1 MTAPIRANH
10 DQHARR
16 ADRSTL
22 NAPTHLRG
30 TGPEHDHPCL
40 LPAPLPSLDD
50 AELVERAVGG
60 RDGAPDPAAF
70 GELYERYMPAI
81 FAFAMRNL
89 HDRPQAEDITS
100 ETFLRALRALPR
112 YTDRGLPLRSWF
124 FRITVNLINDFH
136 RAAPALPARSLAG
149 ADEAQ
154 DGQGGAPP
162 PDLPDPQAEAA
173 IDACEQAQEF
183 GHLLEGLP
191 RAQRIVIR
199 LRFADGLTVATIA
212 SRMGR
217 SAGAVRLLQFRGLEH
232 MRRRREHDVP
242 SGLAGGDAQARLGLG
257 RRDRHG
263 FQHDQRA
270 C

>member
-1 MTAPIRANH
+1 
-10 DQHARR
+10 
-16 ADRSTL
+16 
-22 NAPTHLRG
+22 
-30 TGPEHDHPCL
+30 
-40 LPAPLPSLDD
+40 
-50 AELVERAVGG
+50 
-60 RDGAPDPAAF
+60 
-70 GELYERYMPAI
+70 MPAV

-89 HDRPQAEDITS
+89 HDRPKAEDITS

-112 YTDRGLPLRSWF
+112 YTDRGLPSRSWF
-124 FRITVNLINDFH
+124 FRITVNLINDLH
-136 RAAPALPARSLAG
+136 RAAPAAPVLSLAG

-183 GHLLEGLP
+183 GHLLQGLP

-217 SAGAVRLLQFRGLEH
+217 SPGAVRLLQFHGLQH
-232 MRRRREHDVP
+232 MRHHCESQDTPGPSGRDAPARLTVDRREEH
-242 SGLAGGDAQARLGLG
+242 GLRS
-257 RRDRHG
+257 DR
-263 FQHDQRA
+263 RA

>member
-22 NAPTHLRG
+22 NSPTHLRG
-30 TGPEHDHPCL
+30 TGSEHDHPRL
-40 LPAPLPSLDD
+40 LPAPLPTLDD
-50 AELVERAVGG
+50 AELVERAVGAS
-60 RDGAPDPAAF
+60 DGAPDPAAF

-89 HDRPQAEDITS
+89 HDRPKAEDITS

-112 YTDRGLPLRSWF
+112 YEHRGMPLRSWF
-124 FRITVNLINDFH
+124 FRIAVNLINDLH
-136 RAAPALPARSLAG
+136 RAAPVLSVRSLAG
-149 ADEAQ
+149 DNEAPG
-154 DGQGGAPP
+154 GQGGAPP
-162 PDLPDPQAEAA
+162 PDLPDPWAAAA

-183 GHLLEGLP
+183 RHLLEGLP
-191 RAQRIVIR
+191 RAQRTVIR

-212 SRMGR
+212 ARMGR
-217 SAGAVRLLQFRGLEH
+217 STGAVRLLQFRGLQH
-232 MRRRREHDVP
+232 MRHRRAHEIL
-242 SGLAGGDAQARLGLG
+242 SELAGGDAQARLSLG

-263 FQHDQRA
+263 FQHDRRA